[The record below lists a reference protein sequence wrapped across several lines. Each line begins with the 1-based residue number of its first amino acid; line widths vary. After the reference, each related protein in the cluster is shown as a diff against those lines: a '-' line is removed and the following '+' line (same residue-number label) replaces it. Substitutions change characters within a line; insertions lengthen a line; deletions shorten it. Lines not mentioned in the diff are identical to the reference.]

1 MTIAPLERTDELDD
15 AELAMS
21 AARGDRLAFAA
32 IYDRYADRLYDFSVG
47 MLRDGDA
54 AADCVQDVF
63 VDAAT
68 QLGNLRDPSRLRS
81 WLYAIARNHALARIR
96 ARRRELPSDELPE
109 VVSPDPDMATLAAR
123 GELADLIAEAC
134 GGLSERDRT
143 VFELTYRHG
152 LDGGELAEA
161 LGVTHTNA
169 NTLVLR
175 LRDGVERSLGALL
188 LCRGVKADPAACLE
202 LAAIVD
208 GWDGTFTV
216 LVRKRAAR
224 HIDGCPTCDDER
236 RRRVNPVALLGGV
249 PVFLPA
255 PALLREHTVTEA
267 SAALPDPT
275 SDAPASSPTP
285 GAARLSASQVRHAR
299 AALIAVFI
307 LIGIAGVAQLASPVR
322 PDDYRVDPITELDD
336 ATSELPGDMSALF
349 APSSSVA
356 PTATA
361 TPVEPS
367 EPASGPTTTAIT
379 NSPTVTTE
387 PTRAQT
393 RAPTTTTRPNNSFTP
408 SRPAS
413 SAMRTTASEPSTST
427 PTSASTVT
435 STSSSTVTSTS
446 STTTTTSD
454 PIE

>member
-1 MTIAPLERTDELDD
+1 MTLAPLERTDELDD
-15 AELAMS
+15 AELAIS

-109 VVSPDPDMATLAAR
+109 VVSPDPDMATVAAR

-188 LCRGVKADPAACLE
+188 LCRGVKADPAACPE
-202 LAAIVD
+202 LAVIVD

-255 PALLREHTVTEA
+255 PAFLREHTVTEA
-267 SAALPDPT
+267 STVLPV
-275 SDAPASSPTP
+275 PASTSAPGAP

-307 LIGIAGVAQLASPVR
+307 LIGIAGVAQLGSPVR

-349 APSSSVA
+349 APSSSVP
-356 PTATA
+356 PTATVS
-361 TPVEPS
+361 PVEPS

-387 PTRAQT
+387 PSRAPT
-393 RAPTTTTRPNNSFTP
+393 RAPTTTTRPNSSFTP

-413 SAMRTTASEPSTST
+413 SAMRTTASETSTST
-427 PTSASTVT
+427 PTSSSTVT